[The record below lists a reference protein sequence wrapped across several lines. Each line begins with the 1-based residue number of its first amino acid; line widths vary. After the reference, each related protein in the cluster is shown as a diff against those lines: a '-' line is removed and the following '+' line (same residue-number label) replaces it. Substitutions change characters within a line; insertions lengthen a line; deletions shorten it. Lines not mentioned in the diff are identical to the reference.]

1 MTACKTELASLN
13 ANREGILRR
22 AADLRQLAED
32 LSGDREQKEAA
43 LKRYREQIETAQA
56 DIRQRTDCVHRARTH
71 GSACRPSVR
80 KKSRWRRNAPPR
92 PGPVRR

>member
-43 LKRYREQIETAQA
+43 LKRYQEQIETAQA
-56 DIRQRTDCVHRARTH
+56 SMASPTATSTSESRFICASSILLQNRK
-71 GSACRPSVR
+71 GLSALIFAC
-80 KKSRWRRNAPPR
+80 
-92 PGPVRR
+92 G